1 MDEEEIFMVAVA
13 LVGALVG
20 CVLAAIVMLIV
31 LN

>member
-13 LVGALVG
+13 LGGALIG
-20 CVLAAIVMLIV
+20 CVLAAVVMLIV